1 MFFLLFC
8 VFLHNFVVY
17 FLYKACI
24 LLYFSLAML
33 NERLQEWLNLSGT
46 TRAEL
51 AKKLHVHKRT
61 VESWLGRVHR
71 PIPNRLRATIEKMIA
86 PPAEPGC
93 IPVSIT
99 FSPEEWEK
107 MTAHIPDG
115 SDKKETLKQQM
126 LAMISALE
134 LPKK

>member
-1 MFFLLFC
+1 
-8 VFLHNFVVY
+8 
-17 FLYKACI
+17 
-24 LLYFSLAML
+24 ML

-51 AKKLHVHKRT
+51 AEKLHVHKRT

-93 IPVSIT
+93 VPVSIT